1 MVELRKELKYPKKN
15 WKNSEYKNMFKLNNN
30 EKIEDL
36 GDKGLKIIQAS
47 DLYRFSVDSI
57 LLLNFIRAKNYE
69 KIIDLGTGSAIIPLL
84 LFSKRKGLS
93 IYGIEI
99 QKDLADMARRSV
111 GLNNLQDHITIIQED
126 FRNLK
131 NIFKNQQFEVVVSN
145 PPYISLGQ
153 GKINPSSNRAIARH
167 EIKGDLEDIISVSN
181 YLLKNKGRIYLI
193 YKSTK
198 LMKLVITLKK
208 YGIEPKVAKFIHPRQ
223 GENANLVLL
232 EGVKGG
238 KEELKIENPIFQY

>member
-1 MVELRKELKYPKKN
+1 MQ
-15 WKNSEYKNMFKLNNN
+15 NNN

-47 DLYRFSVDSI
+47 DSYRFSADSI
-57 LLLNFIRAKNYE
+57 LLLNFIRVKSYE
-69 KIIDLGTGSAIIPLL
+69 KIIDLGTGSGIIPLL

-111 GLNNLQDHITIIQED
+111 ELNKLQNCITIIQED

-131 NIFKNQQFEVVVSN
+131 NIFKNQQFDVVVSN

-153 GKINPSSNRAIARH
+153 GKINPLNSKAIARH

-193 YKSTK
+193 YRSAK
-198 LMKLVITLKK
+198 LIKLVLVLKK
-208 YGIEPKVAKFIHPRQ
+208 YGIEPKVIKFIHPQ
-223 GENANLVLL
+223 LGEKANLILL
-232 EGVKGG
+232 EGIKGG
-238 KEELKIENPIFQY
+238 KEELKIEDPIFLNLKNGDK

>member
-1 MVELRKELKYPKKN
+1 MI
-15 WKNSEYKNMFKLNNN
+15 KLNNN

-47 DLYRFSVDSI
+47 DSYRFSVDSI
-57 LLLNFIRAKNYE
+57 LLLNFIRVKNYE
-69 KIIDLGTGSAIIPLL
+69 KIIDLGTGSGIIPLL
-84 LFSKRKGLS
+84 LFGKRKGLS
-93 IYGIEI
+93 IYGVEI

-111 GLNNLQDHITIIQED
+111 GLNNLQEHITIIQED

-131 NIFKNQQFEVVVSN
+131 NIFKNQQFDVVVSN

-153 GKINPSSNRAIARH
+153 GKINPSSSRAIARH
-167 EIKGDLEDIISVSN
+167 EIKGNLEDVISVSN

-193 YKSTK
+193 YRSAK
-198 LMKLVITLKK
+198 LIKLAIALKK
-208 YGIEPKVAKFIHPRQ
+208 YGIETKVVKFIHPRQ
-223 GENANLVLL
+223 GENANLVLI
-232 EGVKGG
+232 EGVKRG

>member
-1 MVELRKELKYPKKN
+1 MI
-15 WKNSEYKNMFKLNNN
+15 KLNNN

-36 GDKGLKIIQAS
+36 GDKRLKIIQAS
-47 DLYRFSVDSI
+47 DSYRFSVDSI
-57 LLLNFIRAKNYE
+57 LLLNFIRVKNYE
-69 KIIDLGTGSAIIPLL
+69 KIIDLGTGSGIIPLL
-84 LFSKRKGLS
+84 LFGKRKGLS

-131 NIFKNQQFEVVVSN
+131 NIFKNQQFDVVVSN

-153 GKINPSSNRAIARH
+153 GKINPSSSRAIARH

-193 YKSTK
+193 YRSAK
-198 LMKLVITLKK
+198 LIKLVLALKK
-208 YGIEPKVAKFIHPRQ
+208 YGIEPKVIKFIHPRP
-223 GENANLVLL
+223 GKNAILALI
-232 EGVKGG
+232 EGIKGG
-238 KEELKIENPIFQY
+238 KEELKTEYPIFQY

>member
-1 MVELRKELKYPKKN
+1 ML
-15 WKNSEYKNMFKLNNN
+15 KLNNN

-36 GDKGLKIIQAS
+36 GDKELKIIQARDS
-47 DLYRFSVDSI
+47 YRFSVDSI
-57 LLLNFIRAKNYE
+57 LLLNFIRVKNYE
-69 KIIDLGTGSAIIPLL
+69 KIIDLGTGSGIIPLL
-84 LFSKRKGLS
+84 LFGKRKGLS

-111 GLNNLQDHITIIQED
+111 ELNKLQNYITIIQED

-131 NIFKNQQFEVVVSN
+131 NIFKNQQFDVVVSN

-153 GKINPSSNRAIARH
+153 GKINPSSSRAIARH

-193 YKSTK
+193 YKSS
-198 LMKLVITLKK
+198 KLVKLIITLKK
-208 YGIEPKVAKFIHPRQ
+208 YSIEPKVVKFIHPRQ
-223 GENANLVLL
+223 GESANLVLL
-232 EGVKGG
+232 EGVKKG
-238 KEELKIENPIFQY
+238 KEELKIEDPIFQY

>member
-1 MVELRKELKYPKKN
+1 VI
-15 WKNSEYKNMFKLNNN
+15 NNN

-47 DLYRFSVDSI
+47 DSYRFSVDSI
-57 LLLNFIRAKNYE
+57 LLLNFIRVKSYE
-69 KIIDLGTGSAIIPLL
+69 KIIDLGTGSGIIPLL

-93 IYGIEI
+93 IHGIEI

-111 GLNNLQDHITIIQED
+111 ELNKLQNCITIIQED

-131 NIFKNQQFEVVVSN
+131 NIFKKQQFDVVVSN

-153 GKINPSSNRAIARH
+153 GKINPLNSKAIARH

-193 YKSTK
+193 YRSTK
-198 LMKLVITLKK
+198 LIKLVLAFKK
-208 YGIEPKVAKFIHPRQ
+208 YGIEPKVIKFIHPQ
-223 GENANLVLL
+223 PGEKANLVLL
-232 EGVKGG
+232 EGIKGG
-238 KEELKIENPIFQY
+238 KEELKIEDPVFLNLKNGDK